1 LSPIG
6 CKLQAAPH
14 VDTFVDFGYH
24 RFLIFELFFCSKS
37 RSFVNKLLNMQRY
50 YEYLHRKLDSIYP
63 ETEIASFSR
72 LLLRELAGLSSVQI
86 YSDKD
91 RKFSEYTW
99 IALQNAIDR
108 LSQKEPIQY
117 VLGET
122 EFFGLTIHVAPGVL
136 IPRPETEE
144 LVEWIL
150 KENQNDRSDRQ
161 LLDIGT
167 GSGCIAVSLA
177 KAWPNAIV
185 RAWDVSTD
193 ALRIAKDNA
202 RSNHVDIRFEHR
214 DVLNYKVASQE
225 KESLDLLVSNP
236 PYVCQSEAS
245 EMDPNVLNHEPHL
258 ALFVENTDPLLF
270 YRIISGLAM
279 ELLKPG
285 GVLYFEINSG
295 LGNETKDLIRSYPF
309 KDVALIQDI
318 SGKDRFIRA
327 TK

>member
-1 LSPIG
+1 
-6 CKLQAAPH
+6 LQATPH
-14 VDTFVDFGYH
+14 VDAFVKFGVH
-24 RFLIFELFFCSKS
+24 RFLEFELFFCSKS

-50 YEYLHRKLDSIYP
+50 FEYLHRKLDSIYP
-63 ETEIASFSR
+63 DTEIASFSR
-72 LLLRELAGLSSVQI
+72 LLLQVLAGLSSVQI

-91 RKFSEYTW
+91 RKFSEFTW

-108 LSQKEPIQY
+108 LAQKEPIQY

-122 EFFGLTIHVAPGVL
+122 EFFGHTIHVAPGVL

-150 KENQNDRSDRQ
+150 KDNQNVGSGRQ
-161 LLDIGT
+161 ILDIGT
-167 GSGCIAVSLA
+167 GSGCIAISLA
-177 KAWPNAIV
+177 KAWPNARV
-185 RAWDVSTD
+185 QAWDVSTD
-193 ALRIAKDNA
+193 ALHIARENA
-202 RSNHVDIRFEHR
+202 KSNHVDVGFEHR
-214 DVLNYKVASQE
+214 DVLNCEIASQE

-236 PYVCQSEAS
+236 PYVCRSEAS

-270 YRIISGLAM
+270 YRVISGLAVV
-279 ELLKPG
+279 LLKPG

-295 LGNETKDLIRSYPF
+295 LGNETRDLVRSYPF
-309 KDVALIQDI
+309 KEVALIQDI
-318 SGKDRFIRA
+318 SGKNRFIRA